1 MLRVDA
7 GLVRR
12 LNAHQV
18 DGVCWP
24 LVRSPRGAILA
35 DGMGVGKTL
44 QALTLVHTL
53 VDGGVA
59 VRVLIVVPSALVFK

>member
-1 MLRVDA
+1 M
-7 GLVRR
+7 
-12 LNAHQV
+12 
-18 DGVCWP
+18 
-24 LVRSPRGAILA
+24 A

-53 VDGGVA
+53 VDGSVA